1 MILLVLYH
9 FPSFEPG
16 SKKEKA
22 DCYGDYVAC
31 HLFAFQ
37 ILFPHCSEMEESCLY
52 GCLLILW
59 LLLSVGQQ
67 EALVGNESEG
77 GESSQD
83 LHSSTPSLT
92 GPCSLDVGSKV
103 SAPFQASLFVVHLL
117 PRFQKPLS
125 SSLLPIQQEFLSPAL
140 LPRGSC
146 TISKVFLHIFLIP
159 LYPVLSLLSSYVT
172 QFDCALF
179 LVRNT

>member
-9 FPSFEPG
+9 LPSFEPG

-22 DCYGDYVAC
+22 DCNGDYVGC
-31 HLFAFQ
+31 PLFAFQ

-67 EALVGNESEG
+67 EALVGNEREG
-77 GESSQD
+77 GES
-83 LHSSTPSLT
+83 LGSSFIYSLPNS
-92 GPCSLDVGSKV
+92 PCSLDVGSKV

-125 SSLLPIQQEFLSPAL
+125 SSLLPVQEEFLSPAL

-146 TISKVFLHIFLIP
+146 TISKVFLHIFLVP
-159 LYPVLSLLSSYVT
+159 LYPVLLLLSSYVT
-172 QFDCALF
+172 KFDCTLF